1 MRKRLTISL
10 IRSRGWKVRMNSPGL
25 TAGLY
30 WEFSASNTL
39 CERKRKQTGRKCEKV
54 RNRKKRGKK
63 KERERRLIS
72 MGSLTEFPLKQKG
85 KEMHALKLDSGL

>member
-63 KERERRLIS
+63 KKERDGLSAWGLSQSFLLNKKERKCTL
-72 MGSLTEFPLKQKG
+72 
-85 KEMHALKLDSGL
+85 